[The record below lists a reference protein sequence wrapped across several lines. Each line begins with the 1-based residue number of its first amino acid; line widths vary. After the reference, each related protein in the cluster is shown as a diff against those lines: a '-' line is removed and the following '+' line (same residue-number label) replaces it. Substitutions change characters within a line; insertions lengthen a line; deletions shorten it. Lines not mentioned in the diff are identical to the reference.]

1 MYLRTC
7 EKEASIITTK
17 YVTANGI
24 TKTETETGSNR
35 ARKQREEII
44 RGVFFCSFMEHNYR
58 INIYLSI
65 YLSIFVTPWI
75 RVIVKS
81 QFSKSQSHIFFSL
94 LIVTS

>member
-24 TKTETETGSNR
+24 TTTETETGSNR

-58 INIYLSI
+58 IKLGRRKTEVIYL
-65 YLSIFVTPWI
+65 
-75 RVIVKS
+75 
-81 QFSKSQSHIFFSL
+81 
-94 LIVTS
+94 

>member
-24 TKTETETGSNR
+24 TTTETETGSNR

-44 RGVFFCSFMEHNYR
+44 RGVFSVALWNTT
-58 INIYLSI
+58 IGSN
-65 YLSIFVTPWI
+65 
-75 RVIVKS
+75 
-81 QFSKSQSHIFFSL
+81 
-94 LIVTS
+94 